1 MITDIAELND
11 RIGGLAGHTLGSLA
25 KKLGLT
31 PPPDLLQHKGWLGQM
46 LELALGADAG
56 NQSKP
61 DFTQL
66 GIELK
71 TIPVTSQGKPLE
83 STYVCT
89 VPLQNLGLLTYENSV
104 VCAKLTHVLW
114 VPIQTSERSA
124 VAPLQLTDRKILTPR
139 LWRPTPEQYQILKTD
154 FDELMDLIAMGDLSQ
169 ITASMGT
176 ALHIRPKAA
185 HARVLTHGIGQT
197 GRHEPTL
204 PRGFYLRPEFTRE
217 ILSIAF

>member
-1 MITDIAELND
+1 MITDVNELNK
-11 RIGGLAGHTLGSLA
+11 RCHALAGQTLGTVA
-25 KKLGLT
+25 QHLGLT
-31 PPPDLLQHKGWLGQM
+31 LPLDLHQHKGWLGQM

-61 DFTQL
+61 DFTHL

-71 TIPVTSQGKPLE
+71 TIPITAQGKPLE

-89 VPLQNLGLLTYENSV
+89 VPLQNVGSLTYENSV
-104 VCAKLTHVLW
+104 VCAKLSHVLW
-114 VPIQTSERSA
+114 VPIQTGGRGDT
-124 VAPLQLTDRKILTPR
+124 APLPLAQRKILTPR
-139 LWRPTPEQYQILKTD
+139 LWQPTPEQYQILKTD
-154 FDELMDLIAMGDLSQ
+154 FDEAMDLIAMGELSQ

-185 HARVLTHGIGQT
+185 HARVLTQGIGAA
-197 GRHEPTL
+197 GSHEPTL